1 MEKCGLLYTYLEIL
15 NCSEPKI
22 GMLKLESEKWVKLD
36 LVMDL
41 YSGYNY
47 FEGKNYGS
55 YKSKKEIGK
64 NHILSGIVNFI
75 AQVKSN
81 DIEHFLCVSFF

>member
-1 MEKCGLLYTYLEIL
+1 M
-15 NCSEPKI
+15 SQ
-22 GMLKLESEKWVKLD
+22 VD

-41 YSGYNY
+41 YSEYNY

-55 YKSKKEIGK
+55 YKSKKEIE

-81 DIEHFLCVSFF
+81 DIEHFLCVRLF